1 MASSK
6 KLFTIGYG
14 GRSPTEF
21 VRLLVEHGVRTVA
34 DVRMFPNKA
43 FMAVFAK
50 AKSSDKGIERIL
62 GEAGIGYVSLTALGN
77 PFKDEADWPERY
89 RELFEKQGETL
100 TQPLLELPPP
110 FCLLCAEKEPER
122 CHRMT
127 ISDFLTAHG
136 WEAEHIR

>member
-6 KLFTIGYG
+6 KLLTIGYG

-34 DVRMFPNKA
+34 DVRLYPNKA

-50 AKSSDKGIERIL
+50 AKSPTKGIERIL
-62 GEAGIGYVSLTALGN
+62 GEAGIEYVSLTGLGN
-77 PFKDEADWPERY
+77 PFKDSADWPERY
-89 RELFEKQGETL
+89 HDLFEAQGEAL
-100 TQPLLELPPP
+100 VLPLLELPQP

-127 ISDFLTAHG
+127 ISDFLATRG
-136 WEAEHIR
+136 WLVEHIR